1 MAVVSGEGSA
11 AAGFSHSG
19 KNAPMFIDSHCH
31 LDRLDLKS
39 YAGDL
44 DMALEAARAAGVRRF
59 LTVSVDLETFP
70 VLRSLAERHADV
82 YASVGVHP
90 SEELP
95 AESEPTADLLCQLAD
110 HDRVIAIGESGLDYY
125 YHPEHK
131 ASQQRRFA
139 AHIEAGRRTGK
150 PLIVHTRDA
159 RADTIGLLKECG
171 AEKGILHCFTED
183 WDTARAGI
191 ELGFYVSMS
200 GIVSFNNAES
210 LREVARQLP
219 LDRLLIE
226 TDSPYLAPVP
236 YRGKK
241 NEPRYLPAVAE
252 AVAKA
257 RGMTVEAVAE
267 ATTRNF
273 NTLFGLPQ

>member
-1 MAVVSGEGSA
+1 ML
-11 AAGFSHSG
+11 
-19 KNAPMFIDSHCH
+19 IDSHCH
-31 LDRLDLKS
+31 LDRLDLKA
-39 YAGDL
+39 YAGGVDE
-44 DMALEAARAAGVRRF
+44 ALEAARAAGVGRF

-70 VLRSLAERHADV
+70 ILRDLAERHADV

-90 SEELP
+90 SEALP
-95 AESEPTADLLCQLAD
+95 PEAEPTADVLVGLAN
-110 HDRVIAIGESGLDYY
+110 HPRVIAIGESGLDYY

-131 ASQQRRFA
+131 EVQQRRFA
-139 AHIEAGRRTGK
+139 AHIEASRRTGK

-159 RADTIGLLKECG
+159 RADTIGLLRECR
-171 AEKGILHCFTED
+171 AEQGILHCFTED
-183 WDTARAGI
+183 WDTAKAGI
-191 ELGFYVSMS
+191 DLGFYVSLS
-200 GIVSFNNAES
+200 GIVSFANAES
-210 LREVARQLP
+210 LRDVARQLP

-257 RGMTVEAVAE
+257 RGITAEVVAE

-273 NTLFGLPQ
+273 NTLFGLPS

>member
-95 AESEPTADLLCQLAD
+95 AESEPTASSPLASPGWITITTLST
-110 HDRVIAIGESGLDYY
+110 RLPSSGVLQRILK
-125 YHPEHK
+125 PAAAP
-131 ASQQRRFA
+131 ASR
-139 AHIEAGRRTGK
+139 
-150 PLIVHTRDA
+150 
-159 RADTIGLLKECG
+159 
-171 AEKGILHCFTED
+171 
-183 WDTARAGI
+183 
-191 ELGFYVSMS
+191 
-200 GIVSFNNAES
+200 
-210 LREVARQLP
+210 
-219 LDRLLIE
+219 
-226 TDSPYLAPVP
+226 
-236 YRGKK
+236 
-241 NEPRYLPAVAE
+241 
-252 AVAKA
+252 
-257 RGMTVEAVAE
+257 
-267 ATTRNF
+267 
-273 NTLFGLPQ
+273 